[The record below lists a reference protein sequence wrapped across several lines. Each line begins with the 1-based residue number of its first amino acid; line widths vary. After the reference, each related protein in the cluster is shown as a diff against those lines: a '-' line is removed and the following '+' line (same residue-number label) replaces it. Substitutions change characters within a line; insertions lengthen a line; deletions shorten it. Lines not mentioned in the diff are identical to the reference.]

1 LKYIDLKVRS
11 LNLRKIFI
19 SVEVMGNYIIAIDGP
34 AASGKSTTAKGL
46 AKLLNYTY
54 IDTGAMFRAVALA
67 ILEENIDYQNEEN
80 LNELLNSINI
90 EFRLI
95 KEVQNIFLNGVN
107 VSDKIR
113 LPEVTKLSSI
123 IATYPAVRSKL
134 LELQR
139 EFGKNGRIIMDGRDI
154 GTVIFPNADFK
165 FFLTGSTRIRAER
178 RWKELND
185 PNVSL
190 EEIEE
195 DLIWRDKND
204 SSRSIAPLQKAVD
217 AYEVDTND
225 MSVEEQV
232 NYLYRIIEDKR

>member
-1 LKYIDLKVRS
+1 MKYIDLKVRS

>member
-1 LKYIDLKVRS
+1 
-11 LNLRKIFI
+11 
-19 SVEVMGNYIIAIDGP
+19 MGNYIIAIDGP